1 MLIFQFLSRNLKPRL
16 INTAL
21 KQKNLNQF
29 RELEKYSEWESI
41 RPLDS
46 FFTGPLLYQ
55 LSQFS
60 LFRPRLAKGSVG
72 RSTMYGW
79 IPRNQLCIQ
88 HSIFIIVDPVW
99 TKAIFYTSPYRVPC
113 LSIQE
118 GEVQS
123 FNPLK
128 LLRVLIPSY
137 KIVSVEAACGSSGWQ
152 WT

>member
-1 MLIFQFLSRNLKPRL
+1 MLIFQFLSRNLKSPL

-41 RPLDS
+41 RPLDY
-46 FFTGPLLYQ
+46 FFTGPLRYQ

-60 LFRPRLAKGSVG
+60 FFGPILARGSAG
-72 RSTMYGW
+72 RSTMCGW
-79 IPRNQLCIQ
+79 IPRNQFCLQ
-88 HSIFIIVDPVW
+88 HCIFIIVDPVW

-137 KIVSVEAACGSSGWQ
+137 KIVPVEAACGSSGWQ